1 MNVIFSSNIA
11 KAPVA
16 LLLFIISAAAG
27 CSSGRP
33 APILSTFEC
42 KSDLV
47 ESQLMSKSNSSDPQ
61 VTKLT
66 IRGQTVFATTI
77 IECDVRDYVPT
88 RATSRQLLSG
98 FENLVI
104 QSEGYVNQSAD
115 SNKTLYLIYGTAEI
129 DKRPIDIMAAS
140 SRAKECVTDSVFW
153 RDASS
158 KNQTSLR
165 DLVSPVLECVK

>member
-1 MNVIFSSNIA
+1 MVKLPFNIL
-11 KAPVA
+11 KAQLVT
-16 LLLFIISAAAG
+16 LMFIIATTG

-33 APILSTFEC
+33 APTLSTFEC
-42 KSDLV
+42 NSDLV
-47 ESQLMSKSNSSDPQ
+47 QSELLPKSASSDPQ

-77 IECDVRDYVPT
+77 VECDVRDYVPT

-98 FENLVI
+98 FENLII
-104 QSEGYVNQSAD
+104 QSEGYVNKNTD
-115 SNKTLYLIYGTAEI
+115 TNKTLYLIYGTAEI

-153 RDASS
+153 RDTSN
-158 KNQTSLR
+158 KNQTSLNE
-165 DLVSPVLECVK
+165 LVTPILECVK